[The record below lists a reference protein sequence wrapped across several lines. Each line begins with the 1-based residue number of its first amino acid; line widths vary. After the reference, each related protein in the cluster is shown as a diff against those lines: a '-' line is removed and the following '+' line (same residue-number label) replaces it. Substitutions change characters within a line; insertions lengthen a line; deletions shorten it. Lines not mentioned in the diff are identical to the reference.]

1 VRTLPRGTSELALL
15 APARTPASA
24 WETGKL
30 LRPTAEGVLIR
41 NASLWQA
48 RDSGDGPVGDVVVGP
63 DTSASSVGIMDQE
76 QLTRWLG
83 TAGAVPEVIGEG
95 LGPGA
100 TPEEAARVLATAAGR
115 DEDKPPVS
123 LPLLI
128 AAAAVA
134 LAEAVMARV
143 FSHAGVGRGVRARG
157 GGGVLGA

>member
-1 VRTLPRGTSELALL
+1 LL
-15 APARTPASA
+15 APARTPAGA

-30 LRPTAEGVLIR
+30 LRPTADGVVIR

-48 RDSGDGPVGDVVVGP
+48 RDSGDAPIGDVVFGP
-63 DTSASSVGIMDQE
+63 DTSASSVGLIDQE

-83 TAGAVPEVIGEG
+83 TTGAVPEVIGEG
-95 LGPGA
+95 LSPSA

-115 DEDKPPVS
+115 DEEKPPFS

-128 AAAAVA
+128 AAAVVA

-143 FSHAGVGRGVRARG
+143 FSHAGVGRGVRAL
-157 GGGVLGA
+157 GVQGA